1 MSLRVSFLLLAAVV
15 AAAPGAVFAQDSPNA
30 PGPTAAA
37 QADEPDTDGDLNLS
51 QPDFNV
57 ITLPT
62 TLRLP
67 RYKSAFRVT
76 HRFLRPMGQ
85 GEFSD
90 LAEDLFGLDSGAQIG
105 LEYRF
110 GLARGLQTG
119 IYRTSDRTI
128 QLFTQYNL
136 WQQANHLIGLSV
148 IGAIDGTDNF
158 TDKYSPSL
166 GVVVSRE
173 LGTWGALYAQ
183 PIWVNNSNPLPSDV
197 VEDNDTFMVG
207 IGARIRIRPTVY
219 VVGEVVPRSG
229 YAPDV
234 TLGSFAIEKRAG
246 GHTFQLTF
254 SNGTGTTPSQVAR
267 GGTASDDWY
276 IGFQISRKFF

>member
-1 MSLRVSFLLLAAVV
+1 MSLRVSFLLLAAAV
-15 AAAPGAVFAQDSPNA
+15 ATAPGAVFAQDSSSA
-30 PGPTAAA
+30 PAPAAA

-85 GEFSD
+85 GDFGD
-90 LAEDLFGLDSGAQIG
+90 LAEDLFGLDAGAQIG

-136 WQQANHLIGLSV
+136 WQQANHLIGLTV

-219 VVGEVVPRSG
+219 VVGEVVPRTG